1 MLFCFEYVQNAD
13 GNNQP
18 LALLNI
24 HLPIM
29 MLAIAH
35 GPLLPA
41 FPPELLV
48 LFSTILAEQS
58 GFTD

>member
-48 LFSTILAEQS
+48 LFDDSR
-58 GFTD
+58 